1 MNYILIETDLTGY
14 PDTRLLFPQ
23 LQPRNEFHKRVNWHL
38 MDELDSNFVPCETRN
53 KIAPELRNRE

>member
-23 LQPRNEFHKRVNWHL
+23 LQPRNEFHQRVNWHL
-38 MDELDSNFVPCETRN
+38 MDELVKLETKLLLN
-53 KIAPELRNRE
+53 YAIGSNRER